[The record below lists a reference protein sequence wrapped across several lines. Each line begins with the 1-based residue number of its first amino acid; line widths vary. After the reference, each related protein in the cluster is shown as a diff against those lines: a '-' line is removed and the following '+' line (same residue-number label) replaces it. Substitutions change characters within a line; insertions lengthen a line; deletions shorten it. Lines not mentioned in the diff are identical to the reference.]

1 MDIDEFPTRLA
12 VKNLVSQI
20 EENIDTTGSS
30 VKVADIILSDDA
42 LGVNHLFLAG
52 HNKDKFELRSDGLYL
67 ATGASINF
75 EERGG
80 STLIISVG
88 LAATGQR
95 SLEFAVPQQ
104 ISVRVVNVDEPG
116 TLSDWTS
123 FPVVGG
129 RLIIPKLDDPDG
141 RITNIS
147 YQWQSQ
153 LAGEE
158 WKDITGAIEVEYISK
173 RDDVDKFLRLKVS
186 YTDRHGPDKF
196 VISERTPAVSEINP
210 LDLAGQMQAVLDKP
224 AFDFEYNFNAEQLA
238 DIL

>member
-1 MDIDEFPTRLA
+1 MIGQAF
-12 VKNLVSQI
+12 
-20 EENIDTTGSS
+20 
-30 VKVADIILSDDA
+30 LSFGGA
-42 LGVNHLFLAG
+42 LIA
-52 HNKDKFELRSDGLYL
+52 
-67 ATGASINF
+67 
-75 EERGG
+75 
-80 STLIISVG
+80 
-88 LAATGQR
+88 
-95 SLEFAVPQQ
+95 
-104 ISVRVVNVDEPG
+104 
-116 TLSDWTS
+116 
-123 FPVVGG
+123 
-129 RLIIPKLDDPDG
+129 PKLDDPDG

-147 YQWQSQ
+147 YQRQSQ

-158 WKDITGAIEVEYISK
+158 WTDITGAIEVEYIPT